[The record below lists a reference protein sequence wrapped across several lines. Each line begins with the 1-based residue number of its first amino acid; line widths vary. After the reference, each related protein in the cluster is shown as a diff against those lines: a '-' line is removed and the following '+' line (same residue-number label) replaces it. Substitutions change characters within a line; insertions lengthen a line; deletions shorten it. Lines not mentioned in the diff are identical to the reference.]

1 MAFVTGASGTGNSY
15 SYMGGRL
22 PIGWSRQLNT
32 LMDETS
38 STLVENFSITRGGP
52 LHRLLVRLGS
62 AGDDRRLVVK
72 RALVTSLFLWLPM
85 FVLSLMYGE
94 AYGTSVKVVFLRDI
108 AVNVRF
114 LIAVPILILAESG
127 IDKTWRLLVHHFL
140 QSGLVTE
147 KELPA
152 FESVIA
158 NTSRW
163 RDRVWPEAVMVL
175 LAFLPLLFTRTEPLM
190 SSVSNWHGGVMDGIS
205 PAGRWFNLVA
215 TPVFRFLLMRW
226 VWRMFLWTSFL
237 WRVARLNLYYVA
249 THTDLAAGLGFLSEG
264 QKAFSPIVFAG
275 GSVIAAQVGNAILY
289 EGATLSSQ
297 KLPMIA
303 YGVLAILCL
312 LAPLTVVSPVLF
324 KIKRRALREYGA
336 LVTRHNQQFD
346 QKWILEKQESA
357 ERMLGHPDASSL
369 VDLGS
374 SFTVVRQM
382 SLVPIDKPTLI
393 ILAVSA
399 AIPMIAVALYATP
412 TNELV
417 HLVLKMLG

>member
-1 MAFVTGASGTGNSY
+1 M
-15 SYMGGRL
+15 
-22 PIGWSRQLNT
+22 
-32 LMDETS
+32 
-38 STLVENFSITRGGP
+38 
-52 LHRLLVRLGS
+52 
-62 AGDDRRLVVK
+62 K
-72 RALVTSLFLWLPM
+72 RALVASLFLWLPM
-85 FVLSLMYGE
+85 LVLSLMQGK

-147 KELPA
+147 KERPA
-152 FESVIA
+152 FEAIIA
-158 NTSRW
+158 KTIRW

-190 SSVSNWHGGVMDGIS
+190 STVSNWHGGAISGTIS
-205 PAGRWFNLVA
+205 PAGRWFNLIA
-215 TPVFRFLLMRW
+215 TPIFRFLLMRW
-226 VWRMFLWTSFL
+226 IWRMALWTSFL
-237 WRVARLNLYYVA
+237 WRAARLNLYYVA
-249 THTDLAAGLGFLSEG
+249 THSDLAAGLGFLSEG

-275 GSVIAAQVGNAILY
+275 GSVIAAQVANAILY

-336 LVTRHNQQFD
+336 LVTKHNQLFD
-346 QKWILEKQESA
+346 QKWILE
-357 ERMLGHPDASSL
+357 EREPGEQMLGHPDASSL

-382 SLVPIDKPTLI
+382 GLVPIDKPTLI
-393 ILAVSA
+393 ILAISA

-412 TNELV
+412 TNELI
-417 HLVLKMLG
+417 HMVLKMLG

>member
-1 MAFVTGASGTGNSY
+1 MSEISSAS
-15 SYMGGRL
+15 
-22 PIGWSRQLNT
+22 
-32 LMDETS
+32 
-38 STLVENFSITRGGP
+38 VENFSLTRGGP

-85 FVLSLMYGE
+85 LVLFLMHGE
-94 AYGTSVKVVFLRDI
+94 AYGTGVKVVFLRDI

-152 FESVIA
+152 FEAVIA
-158 NTSRW
+158 KTLRW

-175 LAFLPLLFTRTEPLM
+175 LAFLPLLFIRAEPLM
-190 SSVSNWHGGVMDGIS
+190 TSVSNWHGEAGGIS

-226 VWRMFLWTSFL
+226 IWRMALWTSFL
-237 WRVARLNLYYVA
+237 WRVSRLNLYYVA
-249 THTDLAAGLGFLSEG
+249 THSDMAAGLGFLSEG
-264 QKAFSPIVFAG
+264 QKAFSPIVLAG
-275 GSVIAAQVGNAILY
+275 GSVIAAQVANTILY

-312 LAPLTVVSPVLF
+312 LAPLTVLSPVLF

-336 LVTRHNQQFD
+336 LVTKHNQLFD
-346 QKWILEKQESA
+346 QKWILE
-357 ERMLGHPDASSL
+357 ERDPGQQMLGHPDASSL

-382 SLVPIDKPTLI
+382 GLVPIDKPTLI
-393 ILAVSA
+393 ILGVSA

-412 TNELV
+412 TNELI
-417 HLVLKMLG
+417 HMVLKMLG